1 MKSAERGR
9 FRDAL
14 RSRDLRRLVAAFM
27 ADGLGTWA
35 YVTVLIVYV
44 FERTGSTTWIA
55 VVTASRWL
63 PGLLLASYGGVLA
76 DRYERTRLMIVSAL
90 LSYVAMA
97 GLALVVATDGPL
109 PLLLALSA
117 VSAAVASPY
126 RPAAGALTPE
136 VVPESDLAA
145 ANGLFSALESL
156 TVVLGPALGGL
167 LLLTDEPAAAFQLN
181 ALSFLVAALFVFRLD
196 VRSRGDAEQGE
207 SVVTAFVNGLSALR
221 AERVATVLVL
231 FCALDSAIYGA
242 STVLYVPISQQL
254 GTGNNGFGYL
264 LAGSALGGVI
274 AAGLANRLSAS
285 SRLAPIILGGIILE
299 AVPFALTVWVHAPP
313 IGFVLQV
320 IAGVGMILVDV
331 LAMTA
336 LQRDMPRGVLGR
348 VLSLLDVAIISAI
361 LMASF
366 SFAFVFAALD
376 LHGTLLVVG
385 IGFPLVAVLGVR
397 PLLRAD
403 RQSAEALRELAPRIA
418 LLQVLDLFSAAAR
431 PVIERLARA
440 IDEVEVPAGTV
451 LIREGDPPDALWIIV
466 DGEVEVTIDAAT
478 SCARWARVA
487 TSARSVCS
495 AAFPARRPSA
505 RSNPA
510 FCGGCRATTSSKPCR
525 RAPRV
530 HRCSTSRRDDSRAR
544 TRTSLPTPPPRSRP
558 VSLSVPAPPTAS
570 RRVR

>member
-1 MKSAERGR
+1 MAGEAEFVKSEAGGR

-14 RSRDLRRLVAAFM
+14 RSRDLRCLVAAFM
-27 ADGLGTWA
+27 ADGLGSWA
-35 YVTVLIVYV
+35 YATVLIVYV

-55 VVTASRWL
+55 IVSASRWL

-90 LSYVAMA
+90 LSYFAMA
-97 GLALVVATDGPL
+97 SMALVIAVDGPL
-109 PLLLALSA
+109 VVLLALSA
-117 VSAAVASPY
+117 IAAAVASPY
-126 RPAAGALTPE
+126 RPSAGALTPE
-136 VVPESDLAA
+136 VVPERDLAA

-156 TVVLGPALGGL
+156 TIVLGPALGGVL
-167 LLLTDEPAAAFQLN
+167 LLADEPAAAVQLN
-181 ALSFLVAALFVFRLD
+181 ALSFLVAALLVFRLE

-207 SVVTAFVNGLSALR
+207 SVVKAFVNGLSALR

-231 FCALDSAIYGA
+231 FCALDSAVYGA

-285 SRLAPIILGGIILE
+285 PRLAPIIVGGIVLQ

-313 IGFVLQV
+313 VGFVLQV

-331 LAMTA
+331 LAITA

-348 VLSLLDVAIISAI
+348 VLSLLDVAVIGAI
-361 LMASF
+361 LLSSF
-366 SFAFVFAALD
+366 LFAFVFAALD
-376 LHGTLLVVG
+376 LHATLFVIG
-385 IGFPLVAVLGVR
+385 IGFPTAALLGIR

-403 RQSAEALRELAPRIA
+403 RQSAEALRELEPRIA

-440 IDEVEVPAGTV
+440 IDEVQVPADVV
-451 LIREGDPPDALWIIV
+451 LIREGDAPDVLWVIV
-466 DGEVEVTIDAAT
+466 DGEVEVTAGGNFLRTMGPRSYFGEIGLLRGIPRTATVRTVEPCVLWKLSGEDFLDAVQMSTPSASLLDVSTRRLARTHPDLVTETADVGADAA
-478 SCARWARVA
+478 
-487 TSARSVCS
+487 
-495 AAFPARRPSA
+495 
-505 RSNPA
+505 
-510 FCGGCRATTSSKPCR
+510 
-525 RAPRV
+525 
-530 HRCSTSRRDDSRAR
+530 
-544 TRTSLPTPPPRSRP
+544 
-558 VSLSVPAPPTAS
+558 
-570 RRVR
+570 